1 VFRFQLLY
9 FSFLTPDTGLLI
21 FNVIGDG
28 NKMPDAMEP
37 QLSTSG
43 DELLPCG
50 IVIDREGDWHYRG
63 SRMER
68 SDIVSH
74 LCQHMR
80 RDEASGLYIV
90 QLGKQRCYL
99 EVEDTPLAITGVLQ
113 VEKKE
118 KEGQEQLLLSLKYID
133 TSQPL
138 DPATL
143 WVGSENVLYCRVMK
157 GGIPARFLR
166 PAYYQLAEFIHED
179 KEQNRFYLSL
189 GGKRFYIG

>member
-1 VFRFQLLY
+1 MDEKNEPTLPLAE
-9 FSFLTPDTGLLI
+9 
-21 FNVIGDG
+21 
-28 NKMPDAMEP
+28 DA
-37 QLSTSG
+37 
-43 DELLPCG
+43 LLPCG
-50 IVIDREGDWHYRG
+50 IVIDREGDWYYRG

-113 VEKKE
+113 AEKKE
-118 KEGQEQLLLSLKYID
+118 KEKQEQLLLSLKHID
-133 TSQPL
+133 KSQPL

-143 WVGSENVLYCRVMK
+143 WVGSENVLYCRVMED
-157 GGIPARFLR
+157 GIPARFLR

-189 GGKRFYIG
+189 GGKRFDIG

>member
-1 VFRFQLLY
+1 MDKENG
-9 FSFLTPDTGLLI
+9 LTLP
-21 FNVIGDG
+21 
-28 NKMPDAMEP
+28 
-37 QLSTSG
+37 LSE

-63 SRMER
+63 SRMAR
-68 SDIVSH
+68 SDIVSD

-99 EVEDTPLAITGVLQ
+99 EVEDTPLAITGVSHT
-113 VEKKE
+113 EESKGDKP
-118 KEGQEQLLLSLKYID
+118 EQLLLAIKHLETHES
-133 TSQPL
+133 L
-138 DPATL
+138 DPESL
-143 WVGSENVLYCRVMK
+143 WIGEQNVLYCRVME

-189 GGKRFYIG
+189 GRKRFYIG

>member
-1 VFRFQLLY
+1 M
-9 FSFLTPDTGLLI
+9 
-21 FNVIGDG
+21 GDADI
-28 NKMPDAMEP
+28 MPNEMEP
-37 QLSTSG
+37 QLPTSG

-50 IVIDREGDWHYRG
+50 IVIDREGEWHYSG
-63 SRMER
+63 SPMER

-99 EVEDTPLAITGVLQ
+99 EVEDAPLAITGVLPA
-113 VEKKE
+113 EKKE
-118 KEGQEQLLLSLKYID
+118 KEEQEQLLLSIKYRD
-133 TSQPL
+133 ESEPL
-138 DPATL
+138 DPTTL
-143 WVGSENVLYCRVMK
+143 WVGGENVLYCKVMES
-157 GGIPARFLR
+157 GIPARFLR

-179 KEQNRFYLSL
+179 KERNRFYLSL

>member
-1 VFRFQLLY
+1 M
-9 FSFLTPDTGLLI
+9 DEK
-21 FNVIGDG
+21 N
-28 NKMPDAMEP
+28 EP
-37 QLSTSG
+37 TLALAE

-63 SRMER
+63 SRMQR
-68 SDIVSH
+68 TDIVSH

-90 QLGKQRCYL
+90 QMGKQRCYL
-99 EVEDTPLAITGVLQ
+99 EVEDTPLVITGVLH
-113 VEKKE
+113 VEQKE
-118 KEGQEQLLLSLKYID
+118 KEGQEQLLLALKYID

-143 WVGSENVLYCRVMK
+143 WVGSENVLYCRVMED
-157 GGIPARFLR
+157 GIPARFLR

-189 GGKRFYIG
+189 GGKHFYIG